1 MESKQ
6 QVAPEAPHTVQ
17 APAAPEGTAEPET
30 AAASDNG
37 AGVATADARST
48 GQPSQGTERT
58 LETVEVELAEQQK
71 KAEEYLDHLQRLQA
85 EFQNYRRRVVQE
97 KSQASSRG
105 KEDVLVALFP
115 ILANLQ
121 LALQHA
127 DQDAAAVR
135 QGVQMIWQQFEGF
148 LRDQKVEPIP
158 TVGQVFDPAYHEVL
172 STVPATAQTP
182 ANTIVTEVKTG
193 YRIDGRLLAPAQVIV
208 ARAGEEGSTVQEAPA
223 TSEAP
228 GAAFSGS

>member
-6 QVAPEAPHTVQ
+6 QAVPEAPHTVQ
-17 APAAPEGTAEPET
+17 APAAPKGTAEPET

-85 EFQNYRRRVVQE
+85 EFQNYRRRVMQE

-148 LRDQKVEPIP
+148 LRDQKVERLA
-158 TVGQVFDPAYHEVL
+158 TVGERFDPAFHEVL
-172 STVPATAQTP
+172 STVPATATTP
-182 ANTIVTEVKTG
+182 ADTIVAEVKPG
-193 YRIDGRLLAPAQVIV
+193 YLFEGRLLCPARVVV
-208 ARAGEEGSTVQEAPA
+208 AKAEPSTAELA
-223 TSEAP
+223 TETAL
-228 GAAFSGS
+228 

>member
-6 QVAPEAPHTVQ
+6 QAAPEAPHTVQ
-17 APAAPEGTAEPET
+17 APAAPEGAAESET
-30 AAASDNG
+30 AATSDHS
-37 AGVATADARST
+37 AGVAAADGST
-48 GQPSQGTERT
+48 EQPLQGTERT
-58 LETVEVELAEQQK
+58 LETVEAELAEQQK

-85 EFQNYRRRVVQE
+85 EFQNYRRRVMQE

-115 ILANLQ
+115 ILANLH

-148 LRDQKVEPIP
+148 LRDQKVERLA
-158 TVGQVFDPAYHEVL
+158 TVGERFDPAFHEVL
-172 STVPATAQTP
+172 STVPATATTP
-182 ANTIVTEVKTG
+182 ADTIVAEVKPG
-193 YRIDGRLLAPAQVIV
+193 YLFEGRLLCPARVVV
-208 ARAGEEGSTVQEAPA
+208 AKADPSTAELSPEAA
-223 TSEAP
+223 L
-228 GAAFSGS
+228 